1 MAGSAAVADLA
12 AWRMPNPHLN
22 FGAVAVGTKH
32 RLVRLDGLIAV
43 CFLCVLHARVFMCT
57 RAWLPLVCMR
67 HAPVNPIPD
76 APVEYNNPLFARMN
90 VRIEWQCADSTPLP
104 STPMVSSSRA
114 TRLLC
119 TLSTPR
125 GSYVVTAKVF
135 CSCESINEMRSDL
148 RHVGTDT

>member
-12 AWRMPNPHLN
+12 ARRMPNPHLN
-22 FGAVAVGTKH
+22 FGAVALGKKH
-32 RLVRLDGLIAV
+32 RLVRLDGLLAV
-43 CFLCVLHARVFMCT
+43 CFLCVWHARM
-57 RAWLPLVCMR
+57 ASLGP
-67 HAPVNPIPD
+67 HATPANPNPD